1 MERTQIYFDKAEKEN
16 LIKIAKKS
24 GKPMAEIVR
33 EAVAEYLAKEQGLLK
48 QEDDPVT
55 ELRGF
60 LKGNRFNTNA
70 YLLQK
75 SQDKELE

>member
-1 MERTQIYFDKAEKEN
+1 MERTQIYFDKVEKEN

-33 EAVAEYLAKEQGLLK
+33 EAVAEYLAKEQGLLR
-48 QEDDPVT
+48 QEDDHVT

-60 LKGNRFNTNA
+60 LKGNRFNTDA
-70 YLLQK
+70 YLHQK